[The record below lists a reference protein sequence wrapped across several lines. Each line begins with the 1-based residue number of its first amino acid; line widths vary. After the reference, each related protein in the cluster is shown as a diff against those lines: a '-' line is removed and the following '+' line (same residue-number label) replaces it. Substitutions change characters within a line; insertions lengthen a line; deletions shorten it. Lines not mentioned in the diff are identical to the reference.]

1 MPENGGRGASSIT
14 LPGEEVPT
22 LFTMVHV
29 VLENYDAN
37 SVVPGTNCTPTALL
51 FRASTAEPT
60 AAQGASW
67 SYVSTVGHS
76 KAHTTAPI
84 VSESALASL
93 SDGRMLVVNRQSLQ
107 AYWYT
112 TTTDANHTQWT
123 PFKKMNSASMPAP
136 HSVYPQMLRLLDGVL
151 LLGGR
156 AGVS

>member
-1 MPENGGRGASSIT
+1 M
-14 LPGEEVPT
+14 PT

-51 FRASTAEPT
+51 FRASTAL
-60 AAQGASW
+60 GSSW

-76 KAHTTAPI
+76 KAHATAPI

-123 PFKKMNSASMPAP
+123 PFKKMTSASMPAP